1 MKLREAL
8 EVIGEP
14 RASDLPLRRY
24 FLGCS
29 TTPASL
35 ESLLQAYLLKAAPD
49 ARAELATGLYGDL
62 LGSLERLDPADTAGA
77 AVICEWFDLDPR
89 LGFRRLGGWSP
100 SHFEDIL
107 KTAEGSAVRLRAS
120 LERVAGSVP
129 VALCLPTLPLPP
141 MGITVPGQA
150 SAFELEL
157 RRLALELE
165 VWAAAQPRM
174 RVVNQSQLDRISPP
188 ATRFQLKAEIS
199 HGAPYSRTHAD
210 ALAELFSR
218 LLVPPAPLKG
228 LITDL
233 DDTLWIGILG
243 EVGPENIAYTL
254 ERHALSHGLYQQFI
268 ASLAERGTLV
278 AIASKNDPAIVAAAL
293 ARPDM
298 AVTADTFFPI
308 ETRWGPKSESVARIL
323 KAWNIGPDTVAFID
337 DSPIELEEVARRFPQ
352 MRTQLFPKDDA
363 GAVLELLVTLR
374 EWFGKPV
381 IREEDRIRARS
392 LSQAAQTDFT
402 GGGDDFLQSL
412 DATLT
417 IELSNDTG
425 GERAFELINKTNQ
438 FNLNGR
444 RLTEADWT
452 RSLGSPGGFL
462 LTVSYT
468 DKFGPLGKIAVA
480 VGRNTSSGV
489 RLQSWVMSC
498 RAFSRRIEHATLR
511 TLFEH
516 FGAPAIELD
525 FKATERNGP
534 LQELLTSLELNAA
547 PWRLTRERFDE
558 LCPALPQ
565 RIAVNS
571 AALSGGLR

>member
-14 RASDLPLRRY
+14 RAGDLPLRRY

-35 ESLLQAYLLKAAPD
+35 ETLLQAYLLKAAPD

-107 KTAEGSAVRLRAS
+107 KTAEGSAARLRAS
-120 LERVAGSVP
+120 LERVADSVP

-150 SAFELEL
+150 SAFELAL
-157 RRLALELE
+157 RRLALEVE
-165 VWAAAQPRM
+165 VWAAAQPRV
-174 RVVNQSQLDRISPP
+174 RVVNQSQLDRMSPL
-188 ATRFQLKAEIS
+188 AARFQLKAEIS

-233 DDTLWIGILG
+233 DDTLWLGILG

-254 ERHALSHGLYQQFI
+254 EAHALSHGLYQQFI

-278 AIASKNDPAIVAAAL
+278 AIASKNDPAIVTAAL

-308 ETRWGPKSESVARIL
+308 ETHWGPKSESVARIL
-323 KAWNIGPDTVAFID
+323 KAWNIGPDAVAFID
-337 DSPIELEEVARRFPQ
+337 DSPMELEEVARRFPQ

-425 GERAFELINKTNQ
+425 DERAFELINKTNQ

-444 RLTEADWT
+444 RVTEADWT

-468 DKFGPLGKIAVA
+468 DKFGPLGKIAAA